1 MSLVMLVFYVVA
13 AVALASAV
21 VAVSHRSPVINVL
34 SLVVTFFCVAINFAL
49 LGAGFLAAAQILIYA
64 GAILVL
70 FLFVVMLLNAPE
82 EQRPKE
88 PRPFQRAAGLLL
100 ALLAGVGG
108 VAVLIGIEVVAPGAH
123 VSGDARAI
131 GRLLV
136 GPYLF
141 AFEFISVVLLA
152 SLVGALVLVKRKH

>member
-1 MSLVMLVFYVVA
+1 MAA
-13 AVALASAV
+13 AVFLVVVVVGIVSAV
-21 VAVSHRSPVINVL
+21 VAMSHRSPVVNVL
-34 SLVVTFFCVAINFAL
+34 SLVVTLFCVAASYAL
-49 LGAGFLAAAQILIYA
+49 LGAEFLAAAQILIYA

-88 PRPFQRAAGLLL
+88 PRPFQRAVGLLL

-108 VAVLIGIEVVAPGAH
+108 VAVLIGIEVVAPAAR

-136 GPYLF
+136 GPYIF

-152 SLVGALVLVKRKH
+152 ALVGALVLVKRKH

>member
-1 MSLVMLVFYVVA
+1 MVA
-13 AVALASAV
+13 AVFYLAVVVGIVSAG
-21 VAVSHRSPVINVL
+21 VAVSHRNPVVNVL
-34 SLVVTFFCVAINFAL
+34 SLVVTLFCVAVSYAL
-49 LGAGFLAAAQILIYA
+49 LGAEFLAAAQILIYA

-82 EQRPKE
+82 VQPAKE

-100 ALLAGVGG
+100 AVATGVGG
-108 VAVLIGIEVVAPGAH
+108 VALLVGIQVAVPPTQ
-123 VSGDARAI
+123 VSGSAQAI

-152 SLVGALVLVKRKH
+152 AMVGALVLVKRKH

>member
-1 MSLVMLVFYVVA
+1 MFAAVFYLTVV
-13 AVALASAV
+13 VGIVSAV
-21 VAVSHRSPVINVL
+21 VAVSHRNPVVNVL
-34 SLVVTFFCVAINFAL
+34 SLVVTLFCIAVSYAM
-49 LGAGFLAAAQILIYA
+49 LGAEFLAAAQILIYA

-82 EQRPKE
+82 EQPAKE

-100 ALLAGVGG
+100 ALVAGIGG
-108 VAVLIGIEVVAPGAH
+108 IAVLIGVEVMAPGSLVPGSAQ
-123 VSGDARAI
+123 AI

-141 AFEFISVVLLA
+141 AFEFVSVLLLA
-152 SLVGALVLVKRKH
+152 AMVGALVLVKRKH